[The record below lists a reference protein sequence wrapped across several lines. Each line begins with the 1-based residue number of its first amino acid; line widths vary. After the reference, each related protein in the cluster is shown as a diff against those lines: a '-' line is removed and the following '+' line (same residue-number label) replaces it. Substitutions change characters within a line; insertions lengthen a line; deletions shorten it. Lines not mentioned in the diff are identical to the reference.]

1 MATKISIAEPVLD
14 IIKEINVEAEIEQS
28 FSGALSTAK
37 LITHFSAVSTP
48 AECMDN
54 YTSYCHSQRGWKRKC
69 DIGNG
74 KSRVACGWQAL
85 QKWSAMVLL
94 SELSIWDEKMQVA
107 ERNALVKKHWLQFG
121 NVVAKK
127 CFRNSVVYNNMA
139 SMRCKPPKEVAGKD
153 ALPDLPPESAEDVV
167 RAEQEAEKSA
177 TLLDNLAAVQA
188 RLSGLVLDKKISKN
202 EICQQ
207 LVELSADLERIVD
220 SLK

>member
-107 ERNALVKKHWLQFG
+107 ERNALVKRHWLMFG
-121 NVVAKK
+121 NVVAKR
-127 CFRNSVVYNNMA
+127 CFRNSVVFNNMA
-139 SMRCKPPKEVAGKD
+139 SMRCKPPKEAAGKD
-153 ALPDLPPESAEDVV
+153 ALPDLSPSAEDVV
-167 RAEQEAEKSA
+167 RAEQEADKS
-177 TLLDNLAAVQA
+177 TSLLDGLAAVQA
-188 RLSGLVLDKKISKN
+188 KLSDLVLDKKISKD
-202 EICQQ
+202 ELQKQ
-207 LVELSADLERIVD
+207 LVELSADIEIIVS